1 MGRPHVEHAPH
12 RRSGLALRGEDT
24 DRRYDGARCTM
35 HDAVVPDPRPVVH
48 VRVLPRPADAPWP
61 VARLWSRMALSA
73 PGTARRAQSE
83 ISRVSL
89 ASWCMYMSRRAVVS
103 LEPGAG
109 RGCLGICVG
118 VMCRSSVIRALLC
131 AADCRERT
139 CNCAF
144 ASPAHGSKGIGV
156 RDALQNRESLSRSWS
171 RFGSFPARSG

>member
-1 MGRPHVEHAPH
+1 
-12 RRSGLALRGEDT
+12 
-24 DRRYDGARCTM
+24 M

-109 RGCLGICVG
+109 RGCLSECVTLG
-118 VMCRSSVIRALLC
+118 FKRWCDVSTSPQVFVWGLC
-131 AADCRERT
+131 ADRA
-139 CNCAF
+139 
-144 ASPAHGSKGIGV
+144 
-156 RDALQNRESLSRSWS
+156 
-171 RFGSFPARSG
+171 